1 MNRLFCSFRFEGVV
15 SCRSEDSRLEIR
27 IPARVSLAAVS
38 DEGDP
43 TPQLMRGTGHGKFDR
58 NSNLRDGPGF
68 KSPLPERIDRGFI
81 QD

>member
-58 NSNLRDGPGF
+58 DSNLRDGPRF

-81 QD
+81 QG